1 MGPLLN
7 NLPKV
12 IYKYFS
18 HILFSYFVPNN
29 LQKYIME
36 QIMGI
41 EKQAERSF
49 FGLRAK
55 IAITTVLVCAALA
68 IGLTA
73 VGLLVVREQ
82 RTEDVRGDLEIRLKL
97 LKHVSGGDVA
107 KWSIV
112 EGKITANGL
121 VMNDNLAVVDAVS
134 AVAGGVAT
142 IFQGDLR
149 VATNVTR
156 PDGTRGVGTRLA
168 AGAAF
173 DAVVTQG
180 RSYHGRNE
188 ILGKLHYTIY
198 EPIRDATG
206 KQIGILFVG
215 IPAAASDALF
225 EDLMRELVLAGVG
238 FTMVAT
244 IISWIVAQRQSAP
257 ILRLT
262 PVLEML
268 SRGKDPGVIDGAAR
282 RDEIGAIARAIGVLR
297 DHLGQMRSLEAERV
311 AELQRASAERR
322 EARIV
327 TADGFDAAVGQV
339 VSGVAASADILRET
353 AKEME
358 VGLAATLNEMSRA
371 SVASEMASSSVQ
383 SVAESSEELSQSIR
397 EIAGQVTR
405 SAALAADA
413 QRQTEQTDAQVEA
426 LARAAEKIGSVV
438 QLITEIASQTNLL
451 ALNATIEAAR
461 AGDAGKG
468 FAVVASEVKN
478 LAAQTTKATDEIG
491 LQIAGVQSA
500 TSDAVGAI
508 RRIAAMISEV
518 NTISTGIAAAV
529 EEQGSATDEIAR
541 AAQQAADG
549 ATTMS
554 RTVAQVTGTAG
565 AVANSAGMVTQSAAS
580 LADQAAKLRSEVES
594 FLNGIRQ
601 G

>member
-1 MGPLLN
+1 
-7 NLPKV
+7 
-12 IYKYFS
+12 
-18 HILFSYFVPNN
+18 
-29 LQKYIME
+29 
-36 QIMGI
+36 MGI